1 MRNDK
6 KRCYVRVYSGIGH
19 EVLEFGNYEGDCFKI
34 AVDLK
39 DLAVLA
45 DEITKYIE
53 ERKKGNEKFE
63 NFKQ

>member
-1 MRNDK
+1 MKNDK
-6 KRCYVRVYSGIGH
+6 KRCYVRVYSGSEH

-53 ERKKGNEKFE
+53 ER
-63 NFKQ
+63 

>member
-6 KRCYVRVYSGIGH
+6 KRCYVRVYSGSEH

-39 DLAVLA
+39 DLEVLA
-45 DEITKYIE
+45 EEITTYIE
-53 ERKKGNEKFE
+53 ERQKGNEKFE

>member
-1 MRNDK
+1 MKNDK
-6 KRCYVRVYSGIGH
+6 KRCYVRVYSGSEH

-45 DEITKYIE
+45 DEITTYIE
-53 ERKKGNEKFE
+53 ERQKGNEKFE

>member
-1 MRNDK
+1 M
-6 KRCYVRVYSGIGH
+6 CYVRVYSGSEH

-39 DLAVLA
+39 DLA

-53 ERKKGNEKFE
+53 ERQKGNEKFE

>member
-6 KRCYVRVYSGIGH
+6 KRCYVRVYGGDEH

-45 DEITKYIE
+45 EEITTYIE
-53 ERKKGNEKFE
+53 ERQKGNEKFE